1 MKKQLLSLFL
11 CFCMILPMIP
21 TTALAAEESVT
32 VPVLVDQGDSSAT
45 KVEESVAEPPADDP
59 TAEKS
64 KSESLGE
71 QTPVKDTESTKA
83 ATVQIGEKITDYNR
97 FADAWAAASEASTTE
112 DAPAKVTLYQ
122 DVTTGTNAPASWPIL
137 VAEEKYI
144 ALDLNGYDINGGDA
158 TTNVLRIEGTL
169 TLNDSGATA
178 RTRYG
183 YWNEDTYSIDD
194 STPASTV
201 HYDALTGGIISSNAL
216 SEETREGCVHIGFWG
231 TFTMNGGIIAGGKRS
246 GIYIDTN
253 EDNGKID
260 TPTYGHFV
268 MNGGTIA
275 GNASSGVK
283 APRTTTGQKG
293 DIGFRMN
300 NGEILNNRSNY
311 GGGVNGAIEMYGGLI
326 AYNQA
331 EEGGG
336 IYNRSGR
343 AVHINKGTISYNSA
357 GNGGGIC
364 GDFTTILL
372 EKDGV
377 VSNNSAR
384 NGGGIW
390 VEKGEYSGGIVAA
403 GKVTYNTA
411 ENYGGGIYSC
421 GKVEDRLN
429 GTAEVSYNG
438 ADCGGGIYLII
449 THGWYPTPIEGDEG
463 STVSHNKAKT
473 NGGGIYLRGGEN
485 MSPCDP
491 DINVS
496 YNEAVQNGGG
506 WYITEIGARVRL
518 DGAVSYNK
526 AGEKGGG
533 VYVGE
538 CISNDYANTQG
549 SVDCG
554 EVSHNSASVGGGVYV
569 GQSAI
574 LESWGVITNNTA
586 TKCGGGVANEG
597 NTKQIYAIKDNTAD
611 VGAHDFYN
619 MDGGVFSLQS
629 KYDWVK
635 DEPNNRY
642 SHENYIPYTVVEKD
656 NTVQYLTLGDP
667 FTVKFDTKGGTP
679 STISDQ
685 TVKYGQ
691 KAYKPTDP
699 RKTDCKFDG
708 WYTSPDYTQ
717 KWDFANDSVTKD
729 ITLYAKWIEKVTL
742 LCDFQGGTGGSEE
755 TSYTTKAFPNGR
767 VDLPDED
774 DVSREGY
781 KLLGWNE
788 NPNGTGKSYASGSS
802 ITMPDHDLTLYA
814 IWKRLDVIK
823 VNFDAQGG
831 QFRYIEGQPSTWKFL
846 VERPTGDDSTYVSDC
861 DDYERVAEESGIV
874 KIVNG
879 TRYRFKGWY
888 LNPDDPKASESPGAV
903 QLTADSPA
911 EITFYAVWGEYIDM
925 PFTVHYETFG
935 VEEIPPRTI
944 MESALENG
952 GKLEEV
958 PAPPAGSGITEWKW
972 TVNLV
977 ELLMNSPKPEMQ
989 KQAKELLQYV
999 TDQQAAINQAYNNG
1013 EITEEERNKS
1023 IAELQNEAEAF
1034 HCPVSYTPQDREMS
1048 FEELLLG
1055 YVKASGQ
1062 NEVTVYAWNKANQ
1075 YPVIYDA
1082 NGGKN
1087 APDMESYQFNALVN
1101 IADGVPERDGY
1112 QFIGWNTKADGSGVS
1127 YTKDD
1132 TFYMPCYMVTLYA
1145 QWEKKET
1152 YSVTYTD
1159 GVDGKVIFEDQ
1170 VYSDLQHGEKT
1181 PAFNGTPT
1189 RSGYTFKG
1197 WLPEVSATV
1206 TETVTYVAQWEKKET
1221 YSVTYTDGVD
1231 GKVIFEDQ
1239 VYSDLQHGEKTPAFN
1254 GTPTRSGYTFKGWL
1268 PEVSA
1273 TVTETVTYVAQW
1285 EKRITG
1291 GGSLGTKYKLHYESN
1306 GGTTYPDEYYTYGT
1320 VVTLDKVPTRT
1331 SYVFTGW
1338 YADKELTQ
1346 KITSVTMTSDK
1357 TVYAGW
1363 EATGVP
1369 GMLNGDDHYA
1379 YVIGYSDGN
1388 VRPNANVSRAE
1399 TATIFFRLLKAE
1411 VRDGNLTAE
1420 NAFTDVS
1427 SGEWYNKAVSTMAKL
1442 GVIKGRSAET
1452 FAPSAPI
1459 TRAEFAAIC
1468 ARFDAHQGGGSGSFS
1483 DISGHWAEKEI
1494 ERAVA
1499 LGWITGYPDG
1509 TFRPDAY
1516 ITRAEAMTMINRV
1529 LCRMPQ
1535 SEDDLLDS
1543 MVVWP
1548 DNKPTDWHY
1557 LAVQEAT
1564 NSHDFKRKGE
1574 VGEKWTKLT
1583 SAPDWTKYQ

>member
-21 TTALAAEESVT
+21 TTALAAEESAT
-32 VPVLVDQGDSSAT
+32 APVLVDQGDSSAT

-83 ATVQIGEKITDYNR
+83 ATVQIGEAITAYDS
-97 FADAWAAASEASTTE
+97 FADAWAAASAASTTE

-122 DVTTGTNAPASWPIL
+122 DVTTGTNAPDSWPIS

-144 ALDLNGYDINGGDA
+144 ALDLNGCDINGGEA
-158 TTNVLRIEGTL
+158 TTNVLLIEGTL
-169 TLNDSGATA
+169 TLNDSGATP

-183 YWNEDTYSIDD
+183 YWNEDTYSIDN
-194 STPASTV
+194 SAPASTD
-201 HYDALTGGIISSNAL
+201 HYDVLTGGIISSNA
-216 SEETREGCVHIGFWG
+216 SCVGTREGCVHIGLCG

-246 GIYIDTN
+246 GIYIDS
-253 EDNGKID
+253 GKTHPLAD
-260 TPTYGHFV
+260 ERYGHFV

-275 GNASSGVK
+275 GNANIGVY
-283 APRTTTGQKG
+283 APDFTTGTG
-293 DIGFRMN
+293 DIGVLIN
-300 NGEILNNRSNY
+300 SGNILNNRSSY
-311 GGGVNGAIEMYGGLI
+311 TGGGVNGAIKMYGGLI

-331 EEGGG
+331 KAYGGG
-336 IYNRSGR
+336 IFSIVNIEIYGGS
-343 AVHINKGTISYNSA
+343 ISYNSA
-357 GNGGGIC
+357 ERGGGIYAS
-364 GDFTTILL
+364 GERVTL

-377 VSNNSAR
+377 VSNNSAQQ
-384 NGGGIW
+384 GGGIF
-390 VEKGEYSGGIVAA
+390 GDGLRTGGIFVS
-403 GKVTYNTA
+403 GKVTGNTA
-411 ENYGGGIYSC
+411 ELGGGIFAD
-421 GKVEDRLN
+421 GNATVRLHN
-429 GTAEVSYNG
+429 TAEVSYNE
-438 ADCGGGIYLII
+438 ADCGGGIYRRINA
-449 THGWYPTPIEGDEG
+449 GWYPIAIAGDKG

-473 NGGGIYLRGGEN
+473 DGGGIYLRGGEN
-485 MSPCDP
+485 MSSSDP
-491 DINVS
+491 DIDVS
-496 YNEAVQNGGG
+496 YNEAGQNGGG
-506 WYITEIGARVRL
+506 WYITKIGAGVRL
-518 DGAVSYNK
+518 YGAVSHNH
-526 AGEKGGG
+526 AAQNGGG
-533 VYVGE
+533 VYVKE
-538 CISNDYANTQG
+538 CISSDYAQTEG
-549 SVDCG
+549 SVTCG

-574 LESWGVITNNTA
+574 LYCSDGVISNNTA
-586 TKCGGGVANEG
+586 SECGGGVANEG
-597 NTKQIYAIKDNTAD
+597 ETIQRSSPIKGNTAS

-619 MDGGVFSLQS
+619 MSGGVFSLQS
-629 KYDWVK
+629 RYDWVK

-642 SHENYIPYTVVEKD
+642 SQENYIPYTVVEKD

-742 LCDFQGGTGGSEE
+742 HCDFQGGTRGSD
-755 TSYTTKAFPNGR
+755 TSYTAKAYPGEKAKM
-767 VDLPDED
+767 PWWGGIT
-774 DVSREGY
+774 REGY
-781 KLLGWNE
+781 SFIEWNDK
-788 NPNGTGKSYASGSS
+788 PDGTGKSYPHTIDS

-814 IWKRLDVIK
+814 IWKKLDVIK
-823 VNFDAQGG
+823 VSFDAQGG
-831 QFRYIEGQPSTWKFL
+831 YFPDIDNSTTWKFF
-846 VERPTGDDSTYVSDC
+846 VERPKGNNSKYVSDC
-861 DDYERVAEESGIV
+861 SDYRRVDEENEIV
-874 KIVNG
+874 KIENG

-888 LNPDDPKASESPGAV
+888 LNPDDPKASESPAAV

-935 VEEIPPRTI
+935 VEEIPSRTI

-952 GKLEEV
+952 GTLEEV

-972 TVNLV
+972 TVDLV

-989 KQAKELLQYV
+989 KEAKEALQYV

-1013 EITEEERNKS
+1013 EITEEERNEY
-1023 IAELQNEAEAF
+1023 IAELQNGAVAF
-1034 HCPVSYTPQDREMS
+1034 HYPVSYTPKDREMS

-1062 NEVTVYAWNKANQ
+1062 NEVTVYAWNKADQ

-1132 TFYMPCYMVTLYA
+1132 TFYMPCYRVTLYA
-1145 QWEKKET
+1145 QWKANTT
-1152 YSVTYTD
+1152 YTVTYKD
-1159 GVDGKVIFEDQ
+1159 GVGGAAFGDQ
-1170 VYSDLQHGEKT
+1170 TTTGLHSGDQT
-1181 PAFNGTPT
+1181 PAFSGTPT

-1197 WLPEVSATV
+1197 WSPAVTATV
-1206 TETVTYVAQWEKKET
+1206 TGNAVYIAQWAKNSSSSGHST
-1221 YSVTYTDGVD
+1221 RYT
-1231 GKVIFEDQ
+1231 
-1239 VYSDLQHGEKTPAFN
+1239 
-1254 GTPTRSGYTFKGWL
+1254 
-1268 PEVSA
+1268 
-1273 TVTETVTYVAQW
+1273 
-1285 EKRITG
+1285 
-1291 GGSLGTKYKLHYESN
+1291 LHYESN
-1306 GGTTYPDEYYTYGT
+1306 GGTSYKDESYSSGT
-1320 VVTLDKVPTRT
+1320 TVTLDKVPIRE
-1331 SYVFTGW
+1331 SYTFTGW
-1338 YADKELTQ
+1338 YADKELTK
-1346 KITSVTMTSDK
+1346 KISSIKMTSDK

-1363 EATGVP
+1363 KASTVP
-1369 GMLNGDDHYA
+1369 DMLNGDDHYA

-1399 TATIFFRLLKAE
+1399 TATIFFRLLNADI
-1411 VRDGNLTAE
+1411 RDGNLTAE
-1420 NAFTDVS
+1420 NTFTDVVD
-1427 SGEWYNKAVSTMAKL
+1427 GQWCNKSVSTMVKL
-1442 GVIKGRSAET
+1442 GIVKGRTAEI
-1452 FAPSAPI
+1452 FDPNAPI
-1459 TRAEFAAIC
+1459 TRAEFAVIC
-1468 ARFDAHQGGGSGSFS
+1468 ARFDTKQTNGNNNFS
-1483 DISGHWAEKEI
+1483 DISGHWAEAEI
-1494 ERAVA
+1494 KRAAA
-1499 LGWITGYPDG
+1499 LGWIAGYADG
-1509 TFRPDAY
+1509 TFRPNDY
-1516 ITRAEAMTMINRV
+1516 ITRAQAMTMINRV

-1535 SEDDLLDS
+1535 DEEDLLDS

>member
-21 TTALAAEESVT
+21 TTALAAEESAT
-32 VPVLVDQGDSSAT
+32 APVLVDQGDSSAT

-71 QTPVKDTESTKA
+71 QTPVKDTGSTKA
-83 ATVQIGEKITDYNR
+83 ATVQIGEAITAYDS

-137 VAEEKYI
+137 VAEEQYI
-144 ALDLNGYDINGGDA
+144 ALDLNGYDINGGEE

-169 TLNDSGATA
+169 TLNDSGATP

-183 YWNEDTYSIDD
+183 YWSEDTYSID
-194 STPASTV
+194 SSPASTG
-201 HYDALTGGIISSNAL
+201 HYDVLTGGIISSNA
-216 SEETREGCVHIGFWG
+216 SCEGTREGCVHIGLCG

-429 GTAEVSYNG
+429 GTAEVSYNE

-506 WYITEIGARVRL
+506 WYITKIGALVRL

-533 VYVGE
+533 VYVEE
-538 CISNDYANTQG
+538 CISSDYAKTEG
-549 SVDCG
+549 SVNCG

-569 GQSAI
+569 GKSAL
-574 LESWGVITNNTA
+574 LECWGAITDNTA

-597 NTKQIYAIKDNTAD
+597 NTKQIEPIKDNTAD

-619 MDGGVFSLQS
+619 MAGGVFSLQS

-635 DEPNNRY
+635 DAPNNRY

-656 NTVQYLTLGDP
+656 PTVQYLTLGDP
-667 FTVKFDTKGGTP
+667 FTVKFDMNGGTS
-679 STISDQ
+679 STIKDQ

-691 KAYKPTDP
+691 KADKPWDP
-699 RKTDCKFDG
+699 QKTDCKFDG

-742 LCDFQGGTGGSEE
+742 HCDFQGGTRGSD
-755 TSYTTKAFPNGR
+755 TSYTAKAYPGEKAKM
-767 VDLPDED
+767 PWWGGIT
-774 DVSREGY
+774 REGY
-781 KLLGWNE
+781 SFIEWNDK
-788 NPNGTGKSYASGSS
+788 PDGTGKSYSRTIDS

-814 IWKRLDVIK
+814 IWKKLDVIK
-823 VNFDAQGG
+823 VSFDAQGG
-831 QFRYIEGQPSTWKFL
+831 YFPDIDNSTTWKFF
-846 VERPTGDDSTYVSDC
+846 VERPKGNNSKYVSDC
-861 DDYERVAEESGIV
+861 DDYRRVDEESEIV
-874 KIVNG
+874 KIENG

-888 LNPDDPKASESPGAV
+888 LHPDDPKASESPAAV

-935 VEEIPPRTI
+935 VEEIPSRTI
-944 MESALENG
+944 MESALENN
-952 GKLEEV
+952 GKLEQV

-989 KQAKELLQYV
+989 KEAKEALQYV
-999 TDQQAAINQAYNNG
+999 TDRQAAINQAYNNG
-1013 EITEEERNKS
+1013 EITEEERDEY
-1023 IAELQNEAEAF
+1023 IAKLQNEAVAF
-1034 HCPVSYTPQDREMS
+1034 HYPVSYTPQDREMS
-1048 FEELLLG
+1048 FEDLLLG

-1062 NEVTVYAWNKANQ
+1062 NEVTVYAWNKADQ

-1145 QWEKKET
+1145 QWKANTT
-1152 YSVTYTD
+1152 YTVTYKD
-1159 GVDGKVIFEDQ
+1159 GVGGAAFGDQ
-1170 VYSDLQHGEKT
+1170 TTTGLHSGDQT
-1181 PAFNGTPT
+1181 PAFSGTPT

-1197 WLPEVSATV
+1197 WSPAVTATV
-1206 TETVTYVAQWEKKET
+1206 TGNAVYIAQWAKNSSSSGHST
-1221 YSVTYTDGVD
+1221 RYT
-1231 GKVIFEDQ
+1231 
-1239 VYSDLQHGEKTPAFN
+1239 
-1254 GTPTRSGYTFKGWL
+1254 
-1268 PEVSA
+1268 
-1273 TVTETVTYVAQW
+1273 
-1285 EKRITG
+1285 
-1291 GGSLGTKYKLHYESN
+1291 LHYESN
-1306 GGTTYPDEYYTYGT
+1306 GGTSYKDESYSSGT
-1320 VVTLDKVPTRT
+1320 TVTLDKVPIRE
-1331 SYVFTGW
+1331 SYTFTGW
-1338 YADKELTQ
+1338 YADKELTK
-1346 KITSVTMTSDK
+1346 KISSIKMTSDK

-1363 EATGVP
+1363 KASTVP
-1369 GMLNGDDHYA
+1369 DMLNGDDHYA

-1399 TATIFFRLLKAE
+1399 TATIFFRLLNADI
-1411 VRDGNLTAE
+1411 RDGNLTAE
-1420 NAFTDVS
+1420 NTFTDVVD
-1427 SGEWYNKAVSTMAKL
+1427 GQWCNKSVSTMAKL
-1442 GVIKGRSAET
+1442 GIVKGRTAEI
-1452 FAPSAPI
+1452 FDPNAPI
-1459 TRAEFAAIC
+1459 TRAEFAVIC
-1468 ARFDAHQGGGSGSFS
+1468 ARFDTKQTNGNNNFS
-1483 DISGHWAEKEI
+1483 DISGHWAEAEI
-1494 ERAVA
+1494 KRAAA
-1499 LGWITGYPDG
+1499 LGWIAGYPDG
-1509 TFRPDAY
+1509 TFRPNDY
-1516 ITRAEAMTMINRV
+1516 ITRAQAMTMINRV

-1535 SEDDLLDS
+1535 DEEDLLGS

>member
-21 TTALAAEESVT
+21 TTALAAEESAT
-32 VPVLVDQGDSSAT
+32 APVLVDQGDSSAT

-71 QTPVKDTESTKA
+71 QTPVKDTVSTKA
-83 ATVQIGEKITDYNR
+83 ATVQIGEVITVYDS
-97 FADAWAAASEASTTE
+97 FAAAWAAASEVSTTE
-112 DAPAKVTLYQ
+112 DSPAKVTLYQ

-144 ALDLNGYDINGGDA
+144 ALDLNGYDINGGEE

-169 TLNDSGATA
+169 TLNDSGATP

-183 YWNEDTYSIDD
+183 YWSEDTYSIG
-194 STPASTV
+194 SSPASTG
-201 HYDALTGGIISSNAL
+201 HYDVLTGGIISSNA
-216 SEETREGCVHIGFWG
+216 SCEGTREGCVHIGLCG
-231 TFTMNGGIIAGGKRS
+231 TFTMSGGIIAGGKRS
-246 GIYIDTN
+246 GIYIDS
-253 EDNGKID
+253 GKTHPLAD
-260 TPTYGHFV
+260 ERYGHFV

-275 GNASSGVK
+275 GNANIGVN
-283 APRTTTGQKG
+283 APDFTTGTG
-293 DIGFRMN
+293 DIGVLIN
-300 NGEILNNRSNY
+300 SGNILNNRSSY
-311 GGGVNGAIEMYGGLI
+311 TGGGVDGAIKMYGGLI

-331 EEGGG
+331 KAYGGGIFSGVNIEIYGGSISHNSAERGGG
-336 IYNRSGR
+336 IY
-343 AVHINKGTISYNSA
+343 AA
-357 GNGGGIC
+357 GESV
-364 GDFTTILL
+364 TLK
-372 EKDGV
+372 KDGV
-377 VSNNSAR
+377 VSNNSAQQ
-384 NGGGIW
+384 GGGIFGDG
-390 VEKGEYSGGIVAA
+390 VRTGGIFVS
-403 GKVTYNTA
+403 GKVTGNTA
-411 ENYGGGIYSC
+411 ELGGGIFAD
-421 GKVEDRLN
+421 GNATVRLHN
-429 GTAEVSYNG
+429 TAEVSYNE
-438 ADCGGGIYLII
+438 ADCGGGIYRRINS
-449 THGWYPTPIEGDEG
+449 GWYPIAIAGDKG

-473 NGGGIYLRGGEN
+473 DGGGIYCRGGEN
-485 MSPCDP
+485 MSPYESSID
-491 DINVS
+491 VS
-496 YNEAVQNGGG
+496 YNEAGQNGGG
-506 WYITEIGARVRL
+506 WYITKIGAGVRL
-518 DGAVSYNK
+518 DGAVSHNH
-526 AGEKGGG
+526 AAQNGGG
-533 VYVGE
+533 VYVKE
-538 CISNDYANTQG
+538 CISSDYAQTKG
-549 SVDCG
+549 SVTCG

-574 LESWGVITNNTA
+574 LYCSDGVISNNTA
-586 TKCGGGVANEG
+586 SECGGGVANEG
-597 NTKQIYAIKDNTAD
+597 ETIQRSSPIKGNTAN

-619 MDGGVFSLQS
+619 MAGGVFSLQS

-656 NTVQYLTLGDP
+656 PTVQYLTLGDL
-667 FTVKFDTKGGTP
+667 FTVKFDMNGGTS
-679 STISDQ
+679 STIKDQ

-691 KAYKPTDP
+691 KADKPWDP
-699 RKTDCKFDG
+699 QKTDCKFDG

-717 KWDFANDSVTKD
+717 KWDFAKNSVTKD

-742 LCDFQGGTGGSEE
+742 LCDFQGGTRGSD
-755 TSYTTKAFPNGR
+755 TSYTAKAYPGEKAKM
-767 VDLPDED
+767 PWWGGIT
-774 DVSREGY
+774 REGY
-781 KLLGWNE
+781 SFIEWNDK
-788 NPNGTGKSYASGSS
+788 PDGTGKSYSRTIDS

-814 IWKRLDVIK
+814 IWKKLDVIK
-823 VNFDAQGG
+823 VSFDAQGG
-831 QFRYIEGQPSTWKFL
+831 YFPDIDNSTTWKFF
-846 VERPTGDDSTYVSDC
+846 VERPKGNNSKYVSDC
-861 DDYERVAEESGIV
+861 DDYRRVDEESEIV
-874 KIVNG
+874 KIENG

-888 LNPDDPKASESPGAV
+888 LNPDDPKASESPAAV

-935 VEEIPPRTI
+935 VEEIPSKTI
-944 MESALENG
+944 MESALENN
-952 GKLEEV
+952 GKLEQV

-989 KQAKELLQYV
+989 KEAKEALQYV

-1013 EITEEERNKS
+1013 EITEEERDEY
-1023 IAELQNEAEAF
+1023 IAELQNEVVAF
-1034 HCPVSYTPQDREMS
+1034 HYPVSYTPQGREMS
-1048 FEELLLG
+1048 FEALLLG

-1062 NEVTVYAWNKANQ
+1062 NEVTVYTWNKADQ

-1145 QWEKKET
+1145 QWKANTT
-1152 YSVTYTD
+1152 YTVTYKD
-1159 GVDGKVIFEDQ
+1159 GAGGAAFGDQ
-1170 VYSDLQHGEKT
+1170 TTTGLHSGDQT
-1181 PAFNGTPT
+1181 PAFSGTPT

-1197 WLPEVSATV
+1197 WSPAVTATV
-1206 TETVTYVAQWEKKET
+1206 TGNAVYIAQWAKNSSSSGHST
-1221 YSVTYTDGVD
+1221 RYT
-1231 GKVIFEDQ
+1231 
-1239 VYSDLQHGEKTPAFN
+1239 
-1254 GTPTRSGYTFKGWL
+1254 
-1268 PEVSA
+1268 
-1273 TVTETVTYVAQW
+1273 
-1285 EKRITG
+1285 
-1291 GGSLGTKYKLHYESN
+1291 LHYESN
-1306 GGTTYPDEYYTYGT
+1306 GGTSYKDESYSSGT
-1320 VVTLDKVPTRT
+1320 TVTLDKVPIRE
-1331 SYVFTGW
+1331 SYTFTGW
-1338 YADKELTQ
+1338 YADKELTK
-1346 KITSVTMTSDK
+1346 KISSIKMTSDK

-1363 EATGVP
+1363 KASTVP
-1369 GMLNGDDHYA
+1369 DMLNGDDHYA

-1399 TATIFFRLLKAE
+1399 TATIFFRLLNADI
-1411 VRDGNLTAE
+1411 RDGNLTAE
-1420 NAFTDVS
+1420 NTFTDVVD
-1427 SGEWYNKAVSTMAKL
+1427 GQWCNKSVSTMAKL
-1442 GVIKGRSAET
+1442 GIVKGRTAEI
-1452 FAPSAPI
+1452 FDPNAPI
-1459 TRAEFAAIC
+1459 TRAEFAVIC
-1468 ARFDAHQGGGSGSFS
+1468 ARFDTKQTNGNNNFS
-1483 DISGHWAEKEI
+1483 DISGHWAEAEI
-1494 ERAVA
+1494 KRAAA
-1499 LGWITGYPDG
+1499 LGWIAGYPDG
-1509 TFRPDAY
+1509 TFRPNDY
-1516 ITRAEAMTMINRV
+1516 ITRAQAMTMINRV

-1535 SEDDLLDS
+1535 DEEDLLGS

>member
-32 VPVLVDQGDSSAT
+32 APVLVDQGDSSAT
-45 KVEESVAEPPADDP
+45 KVKESVAEPPADDP

-71 QTPVKDTESTKA
+71 QTPLKDTESTKA
-83 ATVQIGEKITDYNR
+83 ATVQIGEDITAYDR
-97 FADAWAAASEASTTE
+97 FADAWAAASAALTTE

-122 DVTTGTNAPASWPIL
+122 DVTTDTNAPASWPIS

-144 ALDLNGYDINGGDA
+144 SLDLNGYDINGGEA

-169 TLNDSGATA
+169 TLNDSGATP

-194 STPASTV
+194 STPASTG
-201 HYDALTGGIISSNAL
+201 HYDVLTGGIISSNAL
-216 SEETREGCVHIGFWG
+216 GEDTREGCVRIEKCG

-246 GIYIDTN
+246 GIYIDS
-253 EDNGKID
+253 GKTHSLAD
-260 TPTYGHFV
+260 VRYGLFV

-275 GNASSGVK
+275 GNANSGVY
-283 APRTTTGQKG
+283 APRTHTGSEG
-293 DIGFRMN
+293 DIGFFMN
-300 NGEILNNRSNY
+300 SGNILNNRSSY
-311 GGGVNGAIEMYGGLI
+311 TGGGVNGAIEMRGGLI

-331 EEGGG
+331 KDYGGG
-336 IYNRSGR
+336 IFSIAAIEIYGGS
-343 AVHINKGTISYNSA
+343 ISYNSA
-357 GNGGGIC
+357 ERGGGIYAS
-364 GDFTTILL
+364 GERVTL

-377 VSNNSAR
+377 VSNNSAQQ
-384 NGGGIW
+384 GGGIFGYG
-390 VEKGEYSGGIVAA
+390 VRTGGILVS
-403 GKVTYNTA
+403 GKVTGNTA
-411 ENYGGGIYSC
+411 ESGGGIFAD
-421 GKVEDRLN
+421 GNATVHLHD
-429 GTAEVSYNG
+429 TAEVSYNK
-438 ADCGGGIYLII
+438 ADCGGGIYRRISAGEGPIAII
-449 THGWYPTPIEGDEG
+449 GDKG
-463 STVSHNKAKT
+463 STVSHNEAKT
-473 NGGGIYLRGGEN
+473 DGGGIYCRGAEN
-485 MSPCDP
+485 MSPSEPNID
-491 DINVS
+491 VS
-496 YNEAVQNGGG
+496 YNEAGRNGGG
-506 WYITEIGARVRL
+506 WYITEIAARVRL
-518 DGAVSYNK
+518 DGAVSYNH
-526 AGEKGGG
+526 ADQNGGG
-533 VYVGE
+533 VYVE
-538 CISNDYANTQG
+538 KCISSDYFNTQG
-549 SVDCG
+549 SVNCG

-574 LESWGVITNNTA
+574 LESWGVITDNTA
-586 TKCGGGVANEG
+586 TGCGGGVANEG
-597 NTKQIYAIKDNTAD
+597 NTKQILAIKGNTAD
-611 VGAHDFYN
+611 VGARDFYN
-619 MDGGVFSLQS
+619 MAGGVFSLRS
-629 KYDWVK
+629 GYDWVK
-635 DEPNNRY
+635 DEPGNRY
-642 SHENYIPYTVVEKD
+642 SHENYIPYTVVEND

-679 STISDQ
+679 STIKDQ

-691 KAYKPTDP
+691 KASKPTDP

-717 KWDFANDSVTKD
+717 KWDFAKDSVTKD

-742 LCDFQGGTGGSEE
+742 LCDFQGGTGSSEE

-788 NPNGTGKSYASGSS
+788 EQDGTGKSYASGSS

-814 IWKRLDVIK
+814 IWKKLDVIK

-831 QFRYIEGQPSTWKFL
+831 CLRYIEGQPSTWKFL
-846 VERPTGDDSTYVSDC
+846 VERPTGDDSKYVSDC
-861 DDYERVAEESGIV
+861 DDYGRVAEESGIV

-952 GKLEEV
+952 GTLEQV
-958 PAPPAGSGITEWKW
+958 PAPPEGSGITEWKW
-972 TVNLV
+972 TVDLV

-989 KQAKELLQYV
+989 KEAKELLQTV

-1013 EITEEERNKS
+1013 EITEEERNEY
-1023 IAELQNEAEAF
+1023 IAELQNGAVAF
-1034 HCPVSYTPQDREMS
+1034 HFPVSYTPQSGEMS

-1062 NEVTVYAWNKANQ
+1062 NEVTVYAWNKADQ

-1145 QWEKKET
+1145 QWKANTT
-1152 YSVTYTD
+1152 YTVTYKD
-1159 GVDGKVIFEDQ
+1159 GVGGAAFGDQ
-1170 VYSDLQHGEKT
+1170 TTTGLHSGDQT
-1181 PAFNGTPT
+1181 PAFSGTPT

-1239 VYSDLQHGEKTPAFN
+1239 VYSDLQRGEKTPAFN
-1254 GTPTRSGYTFKGWL
+1254 GTPIRSGYTFKGWL

-1399 TATIFFRLLKAE
+1399 TATIFFRLLNADI
-1411 VRDGNLTAE
+1411 RDGNLTAE
-1420 NAFTDVS
+1420 NIFTDVS

-1535 SEDDLLDS
+1535 SEDDLLGS

>member
-32 VPVLVDQGDSSAT
+32 APVLVDQGDSSAT

-71 QTPVKDTESTKA
+71 QTPVRDTGSTKA
-83 ATVQIGEKITDYNR
+83 ATVQIGEDITAYDS
-97 FADAWAAASEASTTE
+97 FAAAWAVASAASTTE
-112 DAPAKVTLYQ
+112 EAPAKVTLYQ
-122 DVTTGTNAPASWPIL
+122 DVTTGTNAPASWPIK
-137 VAEEKYI
+137 VAEEQYI
-144 ALDLNGYDINGGDA
+144 ALDLNGYDINGGEE

-169 TLNDSGATA
+169 TLNDSGATP

-183 YWNEDTYSIDD
+183 YWSEDTYSID
-194 STPASTV
+194 SSPASTG
-201 HYDALTGGIISSNAL
+201 HYDVLTGGIISSNA
-216 SEETREGCVHIGFWG
+216 SCEGTREGCVHIGLCG

-246 GIYIDTN
+246 GIYIDS
-253 EDNGKID
+253 GKTHPLAD
-260 TPTYGHFV
+260 VRYGHFV

-275 GNASSGVK
+275 GNANIGVY
-283 APRTTTGQKG
+283 APRTYTGHEG
-293 DIGFRMN
+293 DIGFFMN
-300 NGEILNNRSNY
+300 GGNILNNRSSY
-311 GGGVNGAIEMYGGLI
+311 TGGGVNGAIEMYGGLI

-331 EEGGG
+331 EAYGGGIFSIADIEIYGGSISHNSAERGGG
-336 IYNRSGR
+336 IY
-343 AVHINKGTISYNSA
+343 AD
-357 GNGGGIC
+357 GGSV
-364 GDFTTILL
+364 TLK
-372 EKDGV
+372 KDGV
-377 VSNNSAR
+377 VSNNSAQQ
-384 NGGGIW
+384 GGGIF
-390 VEKGEYSGGIVAA
+390 GEGVSTGGIFVS
-403 GKVTYNTA
+403 GKVTGNTA
-411 ENYGGGIYSC
+411 ESGGGIFAD
-421 GKVEDRLN
+421 GNATVRLHN
-429 GTAEVSYNG
+429 TAEVSYNE
-438 ADCGGGIYLII
+438 ADCGGGIYRRSNA
-449 THGWYPTPIEGDEG
+449 GWYPIAIAGDKG

-473 NGGGIYLRGGEN
+473 DGGGIYCRGSV
-485 MSPCDP
+485 MSFSDP
-491 DINVS
+491 NIDVS
-496 YNEAVQNGGG
+496 YNEAGKNGGG
-506 WYITEIGARVRL
+506 WYITKIGADVRL
-518 DGAVSYNK
+518 YGAVSYNK

-533 VYVGE
+533 VYVTE
-538 CISNDYANTQG
+538 FIRDDDANTER
-549 SVDCG
+549 SVTCG

-574 LESWGVITNNTA
+574 LYCSDGIISNNTA
-586 TKCGGGVANEG
+586 SECGGGVANEG
-597 NTKQIYAIKDNTAD
+597 ETIQRGSPIKGNTAN

-619 MDGGVFSLQS
+619 MAGGVFSLQS

-656 NTVQYLTLGDP
+656 TTIQYLTLGDP

-679 STISDQ
+679 STITDQ

-691 KAYKPTDP
+691 KAYKPTEP
-699 RKTDCKFDG
+699 QKTDCKFDG

-742 LCDFQGGTGGSEE
+742 HCDFQGGTRGSD
-755 TSYTTKAFPNGR
+755 TSYTAKAYPGEKAKM
-767 VDLPDED
+767 PWWGGIT
-774 DVSREGY
+774 REGY
-781 KLLGWNE
+781 SFIEWNDK
-788 NPNGTGKSYASGSS
+788 PDGTGKSYSRTIDS

-814 IWKRLDVIK
+814 IWKKLDVIK
-823 VNFDAQGG
+823 VSFDAQGG
-831 QFRYIEGQPSTWKFL
+831 YFPDIDNSTTWKFL
-846 VERPTGDDSTYVSDC
+846 VERPTGDDSKYVSDC
-861 DDYERVAEESGIV
+861 GDYRRVDEESEIV

-888 LNPDDPKASESPGAV
+888 LNPDDPKASESPAAV
-903 QLTADSPA
+903 QLTAESPA

-935 VEEIPPRTI
+935 VEEIPSRTI

-952 GKLEEV
+952 GQLEEV

-977 ELLMNSPKPEMQ
+977 ELLMNSPNPEMQ
-989 KQAKELLQYV
+989 KEAKEALQYV
-999 TDQQAAINQAYNNG
+999 TDQQAAINQAYNDG
-1013 EITEEERNKS
+1013 KITEKERDER
-1023 IAELQNEAEAF
+1023 IAELQNEAVAF
-1034 HCPVSYTPQDREMS
+1034 HCPVSYTPKDREMN

-1062 NEVTVYAWNKANQ
+1062 NEVTVYTWNKADQ

-1145 QWEKKET
+1145 QWKANTT
-1152 YSVTYTD
+1152 YTVTYKD
-1159 GVDGKVIFEDQ
+1159 GVGGAAFGDQ
-1170 VYSDLQHGEKT
+1170 KTTGLHSGDQT
-1181 PAFNGTPT
+1181 PAFSGTPT

-1197 WLPEVSATV
+1197 WSPAVTATV
-1206 TETVTYVAQWEKKET
+1206 TGNAVYIAQWAKNSSSSGHST
-1221 YSVTYTDGVD
+1221 RYT
-1231 GKVIFEDQ
+1231 
-1239 VYSDLQHGEKTPAFN
+1239 
-1254 GTPTRSGYTFKGWL
+1254 
-1268 PEVSA
+1268 
-1273 TVTETVTYVAQW
+1273 
-1285 EKRITG
+1285 
-1291 GGSLGTKYKLHYESN
+1291 LHYESN
-1306 GGTTYPDEYYTYGT
+1306 GGTSYKDESYSSGT
-1320 VVTLDKVPTRT
+1320 TVTLDKVPIRE
-1331 SYVFTGW
+1331 SYTFTGW
-1338 YADKELTQ
+1338 YADKELTK
-1346 KITSVTMTSDK
+1346 KISSIKMTSDK

-1363 EATGVP
+1363 KASTVP
-1369 GMLNGDDHYA
+1369 DMLNGDDHYA

-1399 TATIFFRLLKAE
+1399 TATIFFRLLNADI
-1411 VRDGNLTAE
+1411 RDGNLTAE
-1420 NAFTDVS
+1420 NTFTDVVD
-1427 SGEWYNKAVSTMAKL
+1427 GQWCNKSVSTMAKL
-1442 GVIKGRSAET
+1442 GIVKGRTAEI
-1452 FAPSAPI
+1452 FDPNAPI
-1459 TRAEFAAIC
+1459 TRAEFAVIC
-1468 ARFDAHQGGGSGSFS
+1468 ARFDTKQTNGNNNFS
-1483 DISGHWAEKEI
+1483 DISGHWAEAEI
-1494 ERAVA
+1494 KRAAA
-1499 LGWITGYPDG
+1499 LGWIAGYPDG
-1509 TFRPDAY
+1509 TFRPNDY
-1516 ITRAEAMTMINRV
+1516 ITRAQAMTMINRV

-1535 SEDDLLDS
+1535 DEEDLLGS